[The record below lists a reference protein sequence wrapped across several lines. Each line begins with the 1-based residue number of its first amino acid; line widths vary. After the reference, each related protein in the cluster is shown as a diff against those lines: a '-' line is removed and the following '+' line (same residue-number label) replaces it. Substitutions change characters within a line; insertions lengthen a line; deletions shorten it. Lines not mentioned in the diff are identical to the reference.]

1 MGRRTTV
8 FEDVAKLPWPI
19 GIVLAGIVFVGL
31 QVLQATDSSN
41 DIIEAIKPAAK
52 IPAYFFIAMFLFS
65 SLVSLIGQM
74 KTRRQYVATQSIA
87 EIRSLSWQQFES
99 FVGERFRDQGYFV
112 VETPVGPDGGVDLV
126 LRKDGEKT
134 YVQCKQWKTNQVGV
148 EKIRELLG
156 SMAAGGAQH
165 GIFVTSGT
173 YTKPAKK
180 LAFECG
186 IELID
191 GNKLARLRGEEP
203 EPMVCLTPHLEAAQ
217 AAPSCPK
224 CGSEMVERTATQGAN
239 KGNSFWGC
247 STFPKCRGIRNF

>member
-1 MGRRTTV
+1 MARRTI
-8 FEDVAKLPWPI
+8 FDDVKDLPWPVGVI
-19 GIVLAGIVFVGL
+19 AALISFALFQWYLTNPPENQILAALAPVVKMFGW
-31 QVLQATDSSN
+31 
-41 DIIEAIKPAAK
+41 
-52 IPAYFFIAMFLFS
+52 FFTIMFLLAAGFS
-65 SLVSLIGQM
+65 FLEQVIKG
-74 KTRRQYVATQSIA
+74 KRYNNTRTIS
-87 EIRSLSWQQFES
+87 EIRSLTWRQFES
-99 FVGERFRDQGYFV
+99 FVGEHFRQQGYSV
-112 VETPVGPDGGVDLV
+112 VETPEGPDNGVDLV
-126 LRKDGEKT
+126 LRKAGEKT

-148 EKIRELLG
+148 EKVRELLG

-191 GNKLARLRGEEP
+191 GNKLARLRGDEP

-224 CGSEMVERTATQGAN
+224 CGSEMVERTATKGAN
-239 KGNSFWGC
+239 KGNAFWGC